1 MAPIEAVMDLAVEE
15 GYLSGCHVGELLPL
29 FWTP

>member
-1 MAPIEAVMDLAVEE
+1 MAPIKAVEDLAVEE
-15 GYLSGCHVGELLPL
+15 GYLSVYHVGELLPL